1 MSTRKSLLMVLPGL
15 LLIASSQNLFA
26 QISKDALAG
35 QINAIQTAVPF
46 LTITPDSRAGGMGD
60 AGAATTPDINSQ
72 YWNASKYAFID
83 GSGGIAL
90 SYSPWLRNLVND
102 INLAYL
108 SGYLRIDKRQT
119 ISMSLRYF
127 SLGNIVFTDNWGNT
141 TRNFNP
147 NEFAIDA
154 AYARAFS
161 EKISSAVTFRYVYS
175 NLTGGTGA
183 GGNETRPGTSYAA
196 DVSMYYHTDINLH
209 DKTGDAAF
217 GVNISNI
224 GTKMSYTS
232 NQERDFI
239 PINMRVGGNFGIN
252 LDKFNKMNFSLDFNK
267 LLVPTPPIYDS
278 TGTMILAGKDP
289 NVSVPVGML
298 HSFYD
303 APGGFKE
310 EIHEITYS
318 VGIEYWYNKLMAIR
332 GGYFHE
338 YETKGNR
345 KYFTVGLGL
354 RLNVFALD
362 FSYLIPV
369 YQNNPLAGTL
379 RFSLLFDFQS
389 FKKQNKK
396 NTQNS

>member
-1 MSTRKSLLMVLPGL
+1 MINKKFLFVLMGLIIGSL
-15 LLIASSQNLFA
+15 QFLFA
-26 QISKDALAG
+26 QISRSELAG

-60 AGAATTPDINSQ
+60 AGVATTPDINSQ
-72 YWNASKYAFID
+72 HWNAAKYAFIN

-102 INLAYL
+102 INLTYL
-108 SGYLRIDKRQT
+108 AGYLRIDRLQT
-119 ISMSLRYF
+119 VSMSLRYF
-127 SLGNIVFTDNWGNT
+127 SLGNIVFTDDWGNT

-147 NEFAIDA
+147 NEFAVDA

-161 EKISSAVTFRYVYS
+161 DEISSAIAFRFIYS
-175 NLTGGTGA
+175 DLTGGTGA
-183 GGNETRPGTSYAA
+183 DGTDTKPGTSFAA
-196 DVSMYYHTDINLH
+196 DISTYYHRDITIS
-209 DKTGDAAF
+209 DKNGDAAF

-224 GTKMSYTS
+224 GTKMSYTP
-232 NQERDFI
+232 NQSPDFI
-239 PINMRVGGNFGIN
+239 PINLRVGGSMGIN
-252 LDKFNKMNFSLDFNK
+252 LDKFNKINLAVDFNK
-267 LLVPTPPIYDS
+267 LLVPTPPRYDTS
-278 TGTMILAGKDP
+278 GTIIAGMDP

-303 APGGFKE
+303 APGGFRE
-310 EIHEITYS
+310 ELHEFTYS
-318 VGIEYWYNKLMAIR
+318 IGVEYWYNKLLALR

-338 YETKGNR
+338 YVTKGNR
-345 KYFTVGLGL
+345 KYFTMGLGL
-354 RLNVFALD
+354 RLNVFAVD

-379 RFSLLFDFQS
+379 RFTLLFDFDS

-396 NTQNS
+396 KTNS